1 MLQIFGLL
9 EIFFVILESQ
19 AAIGEASSN
28 FSVQSEMNHIY
39 FLLPNDQYRHC
50 CCCLVAKLCPTLCNP
65 MDWGRQDFPALHYLP
80 EFAQTH
86 VHWVGDAI
94 QPSHPQL
101 PLLLLSS
108 ILPSIGVFSNESAL
122 LIRWPK
128 FCSFIFSI
136 SPSND
141 CSGLISFRID
151 WFDLLAV

>member
-9 EIFFVILESQ
+9 GIFFVILESQ

-28 FSVQSEMNHIY
+28 FSVQSEVNHTY

-50 CCCLVAKLCPTLCNP
+50 CCCLVAKLCPTLCDP

-101 PLLLLSS
+101 PPSPLVLNFSQHWGLFQWVSS
-108 ILPSIGVFSNESAL
+108 SHQVAKVLQIHLQHQ
-122 LIRWPK
+122 
-128 FCSFIFSI
+128 SFQWIFRT
-136 SPSND
+136 D
-141 CSGLISFRID
+141 FL
-151 WFDLLAV
+151 

>member
-101 PLLLLSS
+101 PPSPPVLNSS
-108 ILPSIGVFSNESAL
+108 QHWGLFQWVSSSHQMAKVL
-122 LIRWPK
+122 QLHLQHQ
-128 FCSFIFSI
+128 SFQWIFRT
-136 SPSND
+136 D
-141 CSGLISFRID
+141 FL
-151 WFDLLAV
+151 

>member
-1 MLQIFGLL
+1 MHTLNFLVLTLQIFGLL

-101 PLLLLSS
+101 PPSPPVLNSS
-108 ILPSIGVFSNESAL
+108 QHWGLFQWVSSSHQEAKVL
-122 LIRWPK
+122 QLHLQHQ
-128 FCSFIFSI
+128 SFQWIFRT
-136 SPSND
+136 D
-141 CSGLISFRID
+141 YL
-151 WFDLLAV
+151 